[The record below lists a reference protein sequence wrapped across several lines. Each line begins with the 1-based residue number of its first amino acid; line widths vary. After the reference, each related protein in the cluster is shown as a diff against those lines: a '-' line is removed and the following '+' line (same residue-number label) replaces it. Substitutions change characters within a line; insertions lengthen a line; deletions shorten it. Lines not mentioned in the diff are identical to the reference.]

1 MATHT
6 TTIRSPNSSEQVFA
20 YVANFTNAADWHPA
34 VSECRQLT
42 AGSPTR
48 VGARFHVVENRPGWK
63 TDRVYEVID
72 VIDGR
77 SVVLQDDA
85 AVAAGMVS
93 IAIAPKKR
101 GGCVVRYRTDVR
113 LRGVRVIADPVVRL
127 LLRRTGGDVNH
138 ELGRLLAM

>member
-20 YVANFTNAADWHPA
+20 YVADFTNAADWHPT

-48 VGARFHVVENRPGWK
+48 VGTRFHVVEHRPGWK
-63 TDRVYEVID
+63 TDRVYEVVD
-72 VIDGR
+72 AIDGR
-77 SVVLQDDA
+77 FVVLRDDITA
-85 AVAAGMVS
+85 AAGTVS
-93 IAIAPKKR
+93 IEIAPKRR
-101 GGCVVRYRTDVR
+101 GGCVVRYRSDVR
-113 LRGVRVIADPVVRL
+113 LRGLRVIADPVVRL